1 MVRGRGFT
9 INTRGAA
16 PVASEGR
23 RRDRW
28 GPNRE
33 FDSLHIVYITA
44 CGCDRGDAES
54 GFLLRHQAPN
64 DGKRTVTQPG
74 LGVRLCPIDAT
85 AFAGIWALQ
94 GRRSAVF

>member
-44 CGCDRGDAES
+44 CG
-54 GFLLRHQAPN
+54 
-64 DGKRTVTQPG
+64 
-74 LGVRLCPIDAT
+74 
-85 AFAGIWALQ
+85 
-94 GRRSAVF
+94 

>member
-28 GPNRE
+28 PPIASSIPYTLCESRAGTRPLGWELGDGRALWRSVGGGPKE
-33 FDSLHIVYITA
+33 AD
-44 CGCDRGDAES
+44 D
-54 GFLLRHQAPN
+54 FLSMP
-64 DGKRTVTQPG
+64 
-74 LGVRLCPIDAT
+74 GVRNGLAT
-85 AFAGIWALQ
+85 PAFLPGQ
-94 GRRSAVF
+94 F

>member
-1 MVRGRGFT
+1 MVRKQWKLTEAATVSECRGGGVGGRGMVRGRGFT

-44 CGCDRGDAES
+44 CG
-54 GFLLRHQAPN
+54 
-64 DGKRTVTQPG
+64 
-74 LGVRLCPIDAT
+74 
-85 AFAGIWALQ
+85 
-94 GRRSAVF
+94 